1 MWFKLRNFKGYI
13 DSGWIRLQPLILIFG
28 KNSSGKSAIIQ
39 GLRLINELAPRSY
52 RYDSFRDFSVPL
64 KGPDYDYGD
73 FKQAVHGQNED
84 TCIGFS
90 FRVEDEGRV
99 NLSEVRGNPDWMRP
113 NKFDLHLDFSE
124 RTGDPHVAT
133 CKNITLHCE
142 ELFIGDSLFRLI
154 ANICDLS
161 LEEDESGEGDELYHE
176 YATEIDSWKIQNLAI
191 SLEKADEKF
200 LEVSAGSNRMRPF
213 AFERKLFEISPDS
226 LQDIYEQTIAMVT
239 SLDLSSLSWNSIDTS
254 RRYFADLE
262 RGNLFVTLSNNEFE
276 SIQNSAKT
284 GKFGTTGYR
293 KPGPEVGFELD
304 FENVTENMSE
314 LLDGRALD
322 FVPVRK
328 IGSDDEFSNLQF
340 ESGIYESV
348 GAARLVTSLL
358 KRTLRKTL
366 VRFGNVT
373 RIPAFRGEPKRSE
386 ASSSYAV
393 NSPLSAAIA
402 ALSDNKQLLNR
413 VVADFE
419 LLDIDLN
426 LEPQKVQFA
435 GETRSSLA
443 LLPKSVESVS
453 LALTDVG
460 FGVGQ
465 ILPILTAIHD
475 KDSLKFRRSMFHP
488 FSSRIMLIEEPET
501 HLHPSLQGDLIQL
514 IASDTAAVNADKT
527 EKSNDLN
534 QRPQPEKSL
543 WIIETHSENM
553 ASRVQKLV
561 NKGLLNPE
569 SISFLFCEGG
579 NNGSTLREIKISEN
593 GQLEEDWPNNFIETS
608 LERMNK
614 KN

>member
-1 MWFKLRNFKGYI
+1 MWFKLRNFKGYV
-13 DSGWIRLQPLILIFG
+13 DSGWIKLQPLILIFG

-39 GLRLINELAPRSY
+39 GLRLINELAPRAY

-90 FRVEDEGRV
+90 FRVEDKGRKNKRDV
-99 NLSEVRGNPDWMRP
+99 IGNPDWMRP
-113 NKFDLHLDFSE
+113 NKFDLHLDFSKL
-124 RTGDPHVAT
+124 TGDPHVAT
-133 CKNITLHCE
+133 CKNITIDCE

-161 LEEDESGEGDELYHE
+161 FEEDESGEGDELYDE
-176 YATEIDSWKIQNLAI
+176 YATEIDGWKIQNLAI
-191 SLEKADEKF
+191 SLEKADENF
-200 LEVSAGSNRMRPF
+200 LEVSAGSKRMRPF
-213 AFERKLFEISPDS
+213 AFERKLFEISPES
-226 LQDIYEQTIAMVT
+226 LQDIYEQTIPMVN
-239 SLDLSSLSWNSIDTS
+239 SLELSTLSWSSIDTT

-276 SIQNSAKT
+276 ALEKPAKA
-284 GKFGTTGYR
+284 GKFVSTGQR
-293 KPGPEVGFELD
+293 KSEPEVGFELD
-304 FENVTENMSE
+304 FENISENMSE
-314 LLDGRALD
+314 LLDGRTLD

-340 ESGIYESV
+340 ESGMQESIGV
-348 GAARLVTSLL
+348 ARLATSLL
-358 KRTLRKTL
+358 KRTLRQGL

-402 ALSDNKQLLNR
+402 ALSDDKQLLNR

-435 GETRSSLA
+435 GETRSSLG

-465 ILPILTAIHD
+465 ILPILTALHD

-488 FSSRIMLIEEPET
+488 LSKRIMLIEEPET

-514 IASDTAAVNADKT
+514 IASDSGAATSTKT
-527 EKSNDLN
+527 QESDDWN
-534 QRPQPEKSL
+534 QKPRSEKSL

-561 NKGLLNPE
+561 NKGVLNPE

-579 NNGSTLREIKISEN
+579 NNGSILREIKIDDN
-593 GQLEEDWPNNFIETS
+593 GQLEEDWPNNFIETR
-608 LERMNK
+608 LERMN
-614 KN
+614 NMN